1 MPLQVELR
9 EKEQRKENNLLN
21 SLKTLL
27 RKLLGLD
34 KPQKDEHEEE
44 RNWGI

>member
-9 EKEQRKENNLLN
+9 EKEPRKENNLLN

-27 RKLLGLD
+27 KKLLGLD
-34 KPQKDEHEEE
+34 KPEKDEHAQE